1 MLEQRLLLAKL
12 DQVAR
17 RVFWSRCLVGLAVAW
32 GALWLLAAGA
42 MALQPAAAGTTVAWA
57 LLLAGVAAV
66 AVFVWTKARHR
77 SPTEIARR
85 LESLYPELDARL
97 LTAVEQVPNLTT
109 GRLGLLQQ
117 HVVKE
122 ALSHADTQP
131 WDAAVPNWKLTGPA
145 MLAAINLGILFGLLA
160 WLPTE
165 NAKSAA
171 KPQAV
176 VDGIPIDDALP
187 VTVEPG
193 DVELERGSSLL
204 VLARFRDELPGRVM
218 LHVTPSGQKAETV
231 PFEKSLDDPV
241 FGARL
246 PRVMTDLSY
255 VVAYDAHETKAYKV
269 TVYDLPTLIRSD
281 LLVKQP
287 EYTGKPEERL
297 ENAYDV
303 TVVEGSRVT
312 IDCRV
317 NKPLASAAL
326 VRKNGE
332 RVALTADPKDAQR
345 WTVALSPEKS
355 ERFTLELVDDR
366 DRRNRDP
373 DQFRIDVVRNKPPT
387 LQLAFPGRDVR
398 VSPLEELA
406 LEGRVSDDFG
416 LDEYGVVLSVA
427 GREPV
432 TVPLGK
438 DVRSDK
444 PLTAS
449 LMQSLEDWKLQPDDL
464 ASFHLYAVDRGPD
477 GKPRKTSGDLYFAE
491 VRPFEETFR
500 QQDSAGGAAASSSSQ
515 QQQQGNQFENMIQT
529 QKQIVSATWNL
540 VRQQT
545 GAWTPKADE
554 QVGVI
559 FDSQHANQTKLLEQL
574 TQMQGAAQQRLAG
587 QAVERMAAAEAD
599 LDRARSGDSASP
611 LSTALASEQAAYQT
625 LLKLRARDHR
635 VTKGQPSGGG
645 SGGGASPSQQQ
656 LQELELSNKR
666 NRYENRSQGAEAP
679 GQAQQEELQV
689 LDRLKELARRQGDL
703 NEKLKELEAALR
715 LAATAE
721 QRDEIDRQLKRLR
734 EDQQQLWQDSDELRN
749 RLAQSAQQEK
759 FSEAREQLET
769 TRSRQVEATEA
780 LREGQLSQ
788 ALSSSNRAE
797 RELKQLQQD
806 FRQQTSARFAEAMRG
821 LREEVRELNRRETD
835 LAERLANVNQP
846 DPKPS
851 LRQSRDREQLQ
862 GEFEQ
867 QRTAVKEL
875 TEQARQVVQDAET
888 AEPLLSQQ
896 LYDTLRHARDDKLEP
911 ALEAVPQLLQR
922 GFLPE
927 AQRAETQVREGLQRL
942 QAGVEKAAESV
953 LGSEVESLKRAR
965 TELAELS
972 QQLQGEL
979 TQNDGSGNRTS
990 AQSNAELPNAPQ
1002 EGTPGNP
1009 AGQGQPGEGQPDPNG
1024 QPGQQPGQQPGN
1036 QPGQGQGQQP
1046 GQGQGQGQQPGQGQ
1060 GQGQQPGQGQGQG
1073 QQPGQGQG
1081 QGQGQQPGQGTGGQG
1096 GQPGGQGGGGSPS
1109 NQSPDSLL
1117 TPGNG
1122 QPGGGLRNGQRGGN
1136 QSGGGND
1143 RGGFNG
1149 GGGNNQ
1155 GGPIAGGDY
1164 REWSERLRDVE
1175 SMVSDPALQAEV
1187 ARLRDQA
1194 RSLRAEFKRHSE
1206 APNWSL
1212 VQTSLYDP
1220 LVELQKR
1227 LSEEVA
1233 KRESNDALVPI
1244 DRDPVPARYR
1254 DLVRSYYERLGRG
1267 NE

>member
-12 DQVAR
+12 DQISR
-17 RVFWSRCLVGLAVAW
+17 RVFWSRCLVGVAW
-32 GALWLLAAGA
+32 AWAAIWIA
-42 MALQPAAAGTTVAWA
+42 AVVLMALQPADGGLIARTG
-57 LLLAGVAAV
+57 LLAAGVAAV
-66 AVFVWTKARHR
+66 GAFAWSKARGA
-77 SPTEIARR
+77 TKLDVARR
-85 LESLYPELDARL
+85 IEACYPELDARL
-97 LTAVEQVPNLTT
+97 LTAVEQVPDLDT

-117 HVVKE
+117 HVVRD
-122 ALSHADTQP
+122 ALSHADLQP
-131 WDAAVPNWKLTGPA
+131 WEQVVPRWKVTAPA
-145 MLAAINLGILFGLLA
+145 MLAAINLGVLFGLLA
-160 WLPTE
+160 LTP
-165 NAKSAA
+165 KSKDTLSTGASLLA
-171 KPQAV
+171 DGTH
-176 VDGIPIDDALP
+176 VDDSLP
-187 VTVEPG
+187 VTIEPG

-204 VLARFRDELPGRVM
+204 VLARFRDQVPGKVT
-218 LHVTPSGQKAETV
+218 LHVTPSEGKAETA

-246 PRVMTDLSY
+246 PRVATDLEY
-255 VVAYDAHETKAYKV
+255 LVDYDGHRSRKYRV
-269 TVYDLPTLIRSD
+269 TVFDLPALVRSD
-281 LLVKQP
+281 LIVRQP
-287 EYTGKPEERL
+287 EYTSKAEETL

-303 TVVEGSRVT
+303 TVVEGSQVT
-312 IDCRV
+312 VVCRV

-326 VRKNGE
+326 VRKSGDKVSLTRDPND
-332 RVALTADPKDAQR
+332 ALKWLAVLK
-345 WTVALSPEKS
+345 PEQS
-355 ERFTLELVDDR
+355 ERFTLELIDDR

-373 DQFRIDVVRNKPPT
+373 DQFRINVVRNKPPT

-398 VSPLEELA
+398 VSPIEELL

-416 LDEYGVVLSVA
+416 LDEFGVVLAVA
-427 GREPV
+427 GREPI

-438 DVRSDK
+438 DVKSSK
-444 PLTAS
+444 PQTAKF
-449 LMQSLEDWKLQPDDL
+449 LQALEDWKLQPDDL
-464 ASFHLYAVDRGPD
+464 VSFHLYAVDRGPD
-477 GKPRKTSGDLYFAE
+477 GQPRKTSGDLYFAE

-500 QQDSAGGAAASSSSQ
+500 QMESPGGSAAAASSG

-545 GAWTPKADE
+545 GDWTDKADE

-587 QAVERMAAAEAD
+587 QAAERMAAAETD
-599 LDRARSGDSASP
+599 LDQSRTKDTAAP

-635 VTKGQPSGGG
+635 VTQGQPSGGG
-645 SGGGASPSQQQ
+645 SGGGANPSEQQ
-656 LQELELSNKR
+656 LQQLELSNKQ
-666 NRYENRSQGAEAP
+666 NRYENRSQAGEAP
-679 GQAQQEELQV
+679 TQGQQEELQV
-689 LDRLKELARRQGDL
+689 LDRLKELARRQSDL
-703 NEKLKELEAALR
+703 NDKLKELEAALR
-715 LAATAE
+715 LAATPE
-721 QRDEIDRQLKRLR
+721 QREEIDRQLKRLR
-734 EDQQQLWQDSDELRN
+734 EDQQQLLQDSDELRN

-759 FSEAREQLET
+759 FSEAREQLEN

-788 ALSSSNRAE
+788 ALSSSTRAE
-797 RELKQLQQD
+797 RELNQLQQD
-806 FRQQTSARFAEAMRG
+806 FRQQTSARFAETMRG
-821 LREEVRELNRRETD
+821 LREEARELSRRETE
-835 LAERLANVNQP
+835 LADRLANVNQP
-846 DPKPS
+846 DAKPS

-875 TEQARQVVQDAET
+875 TEQARQIVRDAET

-896 LYDTLRHARDDKLEP
+896 LYDTLRKSRDDKLEP

-927 AQRAETQVREGLQRL
+927 AQRAETQAREGLERL
-942 QAGVEKAAESV
+942 QAGVEKAAEAV

-965 TELAELS
+965 TEIAELS
-972 QQLQGEL
+972 QQLQSEL
-979 TQNDGSGNRTS
+979 TQNGAAGNRTA
-990 AQSNAELPNAPQ
+990 AQSNNELPTAPQ
-1002 EGTPGNP
+1002 DSGQPG
-1009 AGQGQPGEGQPDPNG
+1009 AQGQPHDGQPNENGQPNPNG
-1024 QPGQQPGQQPGN
+1024 QPGQQPGNQQGQPGQ
-1036 QPGQGQGQQP
+1036 QPGQGQSSGQGQQP
-1046 GQGQGQGQQPGQGQ
+1046 GREQQPGKGQGQNQPSGQGQGQGQQPGQGQ
-1060 GQGQQPGQGQGQG
+1060 GQGGNQPGAGE
-1073 QQPGQGQG
+1073 
-1081 QGQGQQPGQGTGGQG
+1081 GQG
-1096 GQPGGQGGGGSPS
+1096 GNPPGEE
-1109 NQSPDSLL
+1109 SLL
-1117 TPGNG
+1117 SPQNG
-1122 QPGGGLRNGQRGGN
+1122 QAGSQPGGGLRNGRGGN
-1136 QSGGGND
+1136 QTGGND
-1143 RGGFNG
+1143 RGGFNT

-1155 GGPIAGGDY
+1155 GGPINGGDY

-1175 SMVSDPALQAEV
+1175 SMVSDPAMQAEV
-1187 ARLRDQA
+1187 ARLREQA

-1227 LSEEVA
+1227 LAEEIA
-1233 KRESNDALVPI
+1233 KKESNDALVPI